1 MRGLL
6 GLLVLVGAAAHA
18 QAPSLTAL
26 VPLFAGQSGA
36 EVNQDAAARLNQEY
50 LVPAP
55 GRVTLVVESAGAPQ
69 TVGIWLNTRTQM
81 SLVQGGIPVPTF
93 TDNYKRL
100 CTTPCT
106 LYVEPGM
113 VPLFTGGEPIEKDT
127 TELQV
132 PEGGLRVVMKAPYR
146 LIRVGGTALIVI
158 GAAAVVLGLLAIV
171 GSAASGAPPE
181 APSVILSGVG
191 LGVLAG
197 GIAIRV
203 GYTTGLQKAVPLG
216 EPPFVA
222 PTVQLPRA
230 GQVMASVSF

>member
-1 MRGLL
+1 
-6 GLLVLVGAAAHA
+6 
-18 QAPSLTAL
+18 
-26 VPLFAGQSGA
+26 
-36 EVNQDAAARLNQEY
+36 
-50 LVPAP
+50 
-55 GRVTLVVESAGAPQ
+55 
-69 TVGIWLNTRTQM
+69 
-81 SLVQGGIPVPTF
+81 
-93 TDNYKRL
+93 
-100 CTTPCT
+100 
-106 LYVEPGM
+106 
-113 VPLFTGGEPIEKDT
+113 
-127 TELQV
+127 
-132 PEGGLRVVMKAPYR
+132 LRVVMKAPYR